1 MAFFIGLL
9 AFTLAVW
16 GISKLIGRG
25 VFQNFK
31 TSARLATTIMFVQV
45 GMIHLINPSAL
56 TYMIEG
62 FLPYPKLLVIV
73 SGISEIILGLGLWW
87 ERTRKISA
95 WILMIQLVMMFPAN
109 INVAVNNL
117 SAPGGLPSEAWYTWS
132 RLAFQP
138 LYILWIYWT
147 SMYSGSKQN
156 TTS

>member
-1 MAFFIGLL
+1 MAFIIGLL
-9 AFTLAVW
+9 AITLTVW

-25 VFQNFK
+25 MFQDFR

-45 GMIHLINPSAL
+45 GIIHLINPSAL

-87 ERTRKISA
+87 ERSRKIST
-95 WILMIQLVMMFPAN
+95 WLLIIQLLMMFPAN

-138 LYILWIYWT
+138 LYILWIYWSSLT
-147 SMYSGSKQN
+147 SSPK
-156 TTS
+156 TF